1 MIWRRVK
8 SRYVGRTGFWKWWIP
23 VTKHDRTHW
32 AGTFGLDCRN
42 TYQQIENLFSFSRR
56 STNLSRPVKN
66 KSRSFL
72 FSIKQLLEKIKK
84 HIHELR
90 KFYLFIY
97 LFTPSNRQSFI
108 YLLMLTVHLYIG
120 FGSVSLKKKFIKDK
134 YPILRFIKHTRNL
147 FKNSKLWKYLT
158 EYW

>member
-1 MIWRRVK
+1 MEIGVVSLSHAFTDDTTASK

-72 FSIKQLLEKIKK
+72 FSIKQLLKKTKIAHSRASKVLS
-84 HIHELR
+84 I
-90 KFYLFIY
+90 YLFI
-97 LFTPSNRQSFI
+97 PSGRQSFI
-108 YLLMLTVHLYIG
+108 YLLMHTIHLYIG
-120 FGSVSLKKKFIKDK
+120 FGSVSFKKK
-134 YPILRFIKHTRNL
+134 
-147 FKNSKLWKYLT
+147 S
-158 EYW
+158 